1 MLKKNLTTF
10 NCYFNTYQ
18 VHIFM
23 DYLIFSSL
31 ANFTSLF
38 LGKLPMHLI
47 FLGCSVSSLKICS
60 MYEPKNIACISPD
73 KLYLHPII
81 KLPLFFICFWHLCL
95 NYFFFRN
102 QIWKE
107 CENNTP
113 RLLQVLLINFRTL
126 ESTKTV
132 GAINNIS
139 WKKSLLFNFELKF
152 ITHRGI

>member
-1 MLKKNLTTF
+1 ME
-10 NCYFNTYQ
+10 
-18 VHIFM
+18 
-23 DYLIFSSL
+23 YLFFSSL
-31 ANFTSLF
+31 ANLTRLF
-38 LGKLPMHLI
+38 LGKLPMRLI

-60 MYEPKNIACISPD
+60 MYEPKNISCISPD

-95 NYFFFRN
+95 HFFWN

-126 ESTKTV
+126 ESTRTV
-132 GAINNIS
+132 GVINNIS
-139 WKKSLLFNFELKF
+139 WNKSLLFNFEPKF
-152 ITHRGI
+152 ITHREI

>member
-1 MLKKNLTTF
+1 ME
-10 NCYFNTYQ
+10 
-18 VHIFM
+18 
-23 DYLIFSSL
+23 YLFFSSL
-31 ANFTSLF
+31 ANFTRLF
-38 LGKLPMHLI
+38 LGKLPMRLI

-60 MYEPKNIACISPD
+60 MYEPKNISCISPD

-95 NYFFFRN
+95 HFIFWN

-126 ESTKTV
+126 ESTRTV
-132 GAINNIS
+132 GVINNIS
-139 WKKSLLFNFELKF
+139 WNKSLLFNFEPKF
-152 ITHRGI
+152 ITHREI